1 MQLLSNNIKLQDRD
15 SRPAYL
21 ELLWVGLARHQPS
34 FSGTVLAT
42 LLPLRLDGAGNCNVD
57 IAC

>member
-21 ELLWVGLARHQPS
+21 ELLWVGRTSLTPA
-34 FSGTVLAT
+34 
-42 LLPLRLDGAGNCNVD
+42 LLLRYCASYPPAVAVGRGWQW
-57 IAC
+57 